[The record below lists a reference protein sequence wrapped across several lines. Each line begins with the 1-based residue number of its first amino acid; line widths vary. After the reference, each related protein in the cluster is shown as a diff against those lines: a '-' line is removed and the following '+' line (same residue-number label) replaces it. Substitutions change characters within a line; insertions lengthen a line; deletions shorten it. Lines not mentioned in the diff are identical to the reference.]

1 MRLIHIADVHLDSA
15 FATRRGEARRRLR
28 QATFDAFRRC
38 VELALAERV
47 DALLIAGDL
56 FDGQRLSFATEFRLL
71 AEMRRLETEGIQVVY
86 AAGNHDPGCAA
97 AGRSLAW
104 PRNVTVAAGDGPVVV
119 AVAGRSGRTVGHV
132 AAIGHADASVTDD
145 LSRRLVPV
153 GGSDL
158 PQAALLHTQV
168 RSSVGSAGH
177 HPYAPSTLEKLR
189 GVGFDY
195 WALGHVHQRE
205 ELSADPPVHYP
216 GSLQGRGGRET
227 GPRGALLVDLSV
239 RGQPTVE
246 FRELS
251 PIRWEPL
258 ESPDLA
264 SAGTVEELAADLETA
279 WRRARAEDRG
289 GAETE
294 WMAAITLAGA
304 SPLWRELAD
313 PDERAVLADEVANR
327 IGALGCEVDAR
338 RVHPPAVVEDHAGR
352 QDVLGA
358 ALDLAGRV
366 RSGQERLGIA
376 EGELA
381 GFDRGRDD
389 TVDQYVG
396 RLLEGA
402 EEELL
407 VRMLVSGR

>member
-38 VELALAERV
+38 VELALAEQV
-47 DALLIAGDL
+47 DALLVAGDL
-56 FDGQRLSFATEFRLL
+56 FDGERLSFATEFRLL
-71 AEMRRLETEGIQVVY
+71 AEMRRLGTEGIQVVY

-97 AGRSLAW
+97 AGRALAW
-104 PRNVTVAAGDGPVVV
+104 PENVTVAAGDRPV
-119 AVAGRSGRTVGHV
+119 AVAVTDRSGRTVGHV
-132 AAIGHADASVTDD
+132 AAIGHAHASVTDD
-145 LSRRLVPV
+145 LSVRLAPV
-153 GGSDL
+153 GGSEL

-168 RSSVGSAGH
+168 RSSAGSAGH
-177 HPYAPSTLEKLR
+177 HPYAPSALERLR
-189 GVGFDY
+189 GAGFDY

-205 ELSADPPVHYP
+205 ELCADPPVHYP
-216 GSLQGRGGRET
+216 GSPQGRGRRET

-246 FRELS
+246 FRELA
-251 PIRWEPL
+251 PIRWELL

-264 SAGTVEELAADLETA
+264 SAGSVEELAADLETA
-279 WRRARAEDRG
+279 WRRARAKDRG
-289 GAETE
+289 GTGTE
-294 WMAAITLAGA
+294 WIAAATLAGP

-313 PDERAVLADEVANR
+313 PDERAALADEVANR
-327 IGALGCEVDAR
+327 IGALGCEIDASG
-338 RVHPPAVVEDHAGR
+338 VHPPASVEDHAGR

-358 ALDLAGRV
+358 ALGLAGRV
-366 RSGQERLGIA
+366 RAGREQLDIA

-381 GFDRGRDD
+381 GFDRSRDG
-389 TVDQYVG
+389 TVGQYVG

-407 VRMLVSGR
+407 VRMLVGGR